1 MFPDK
6 IFVTGIG
13 TGIGKSHTCSC
24 LCRDYGYDYWK
35 PVQSGDLDHSDSQL
49 IERLSPL
56 TVIYPERYKLTQPI
70 SPHASAEIDGI
81 SITLESFV
89 LPPAEKLCV
98 EGAGGLLVPLN
109 DEHTMADLIK
119 HFSLPVILVIRD
131 YLGCINHTMLTVEV
145 LKAKE
150 LQLAGV
156 VYNGDFSPSTL
167 EYLEHKLTLFPS
179 LYLPELKDNG
189 DN

>member
-1 MFPDK
+1 MFTDK

-13 TGIGKSHTCSC
+13 TGIGKSHTCSY
-24 LCRDYGYDYWK
+24 LCREYGYDYWK

-49 IERLSPL
+49 IGRLSPG
-56 TVIYPERYKLTQPI
+56 TVIYPERYRLTRPL

-81 SITLESFV
+81 RITLQDFV
-89 LPPAEKLCV
+89 LPPADKLCV

-109 DEHTMADLIK
+109 EEQTIADLVK
-119 HFSLPVILVIRD
+119 HLNLPVILVIRD

-150 LQLAGV
+150 VRLEGV

-167 EYLEHKLTLFPS
+167 KYLERKLTLFPS
-179 LYLPELKDNG
+179 LYVPELKN
-189 DN
+189 NESN